1 MIAAH
6 YTYCALYFYHY
17 YTSYTSDHQALD
29 PRGCG
34 PMRYRTFEL
43 GSMIPMREY
52 TCVKVN
58 KNVLLKQYIE
68 IQKQNA
74 LIFKSIK
81 SYMKLQKL

>member
-1 MIAAH
+1 MIQEH
-6 YTYCALYFYHY
+6 CIYCALYFYY
-17 YTSYTSDHQALD
+17 YDVSSTSDHQALG
-29 PRGCG
+29 PRGWE

-58 KNVLLKQYIE
+58 KNVLLKQYIK

-81 SYMKLQKL
+81 SYMKFQKL